1 MRLMLLFAGMSW
13 SLKEWQ
19 SLIKL
24 LQDLEDAPHDRA
36 LFDKAEKQLQSLLHA
51 EGWAAMTPAAL
62 SKLLKKQVRCFL
74 LCKPYMD
81 VWLLPA
87 GDQMHHSR

>member
-1 MRLMLLFAGMSW
+1 MRLIIRLLFAGMAW

-36 LFDKAEKQLQSLLHA
+36 LFDKAEKQVQSLFYA

-62 SKLLKKQVRCFL
+62 SKLLKKQVRCFPTMQAL
-74 LCKPYMD
+74 HGWVVACC
-81 VWLLPA
+81 W
-87 GDQMHHSR
+87 

>member
-1 MRLMLLFAGMSW
+1 MRLVLLFAGMAW
-13 SLKEWQ
+13 SVKEWQ

-62 SKLLKKQVRCFL
+62 SKLLKKQVRCL
-74 LCKPYMD
+74 STMQALHGC
-81 VWLLPA
+81 VVACCW
-87 GDQMHHSR
+87 